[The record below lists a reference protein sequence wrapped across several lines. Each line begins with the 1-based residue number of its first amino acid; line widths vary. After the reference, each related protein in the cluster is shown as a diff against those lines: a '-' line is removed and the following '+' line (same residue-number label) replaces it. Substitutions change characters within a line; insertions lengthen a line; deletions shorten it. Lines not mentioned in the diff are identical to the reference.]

1 MMIRSSL
8 RKIGPLTRVLGTGLA
23 LTVALSLSA
32 CKEVESEESE
42 GYVPAKLEAVK
53 GADDDLQRVIFTEEG
68 AARAAVETV
77 EIRRA
82 GDRTVI
88 PYAGLIYNDEAKTF
102 VYTSPK
108 PREYVRA
115 AVTVDRID
123 GDRVLLSKAP
133 PAGTRIV
140 TTGAVEVY
148 GAEIDMAGSH

>member
-1 MMIRSSL
+1 MMLSSFH
-8 RKIGPLTRVLGTGLA
+8 RGRVIGAGLA
-23 LTVALSLSA
+23 VVVALSLSA
-32 CKEVESEESE
+32 CKEVESEDAE

-53 GADDDLQRVIFTEEG
+53 GADDELQRVIFTKEG
-68 AARAAVETV
+68 AERTAVETV

-82 GDRTVI
+82 GDHKVI

-108 PREYVRA
+108 PREYLRA
-115 AVTVDRID
+115 PVTVDRID

-133 PAGTRIV
+133 PTGTKIV